1 MSTSR
6 VLIHKSGITM
16 LALLGVAILAV
27 FVGGRLP
34 TGFLPQEDQGYLF
47 VAMQLPD
54 AASLQRTD
62 AAVQRVSK
70 ALLETPGIS
79 GVVGV
84 DGFSLLTQT
93 QSTNS
98 AFFFVSLKP
107 WEVRKVRAEQ
117 IEAIQASVQQK
128 LAGVSEGLAFS
139 FPPPQIPGIGTSGG
153 VTMILQDRSGNDDP
167 TFLTKNVFAFLGA
180 VSKRPEIAAAVP
192 SYLPAVPQLYAD
204 VDRDKAS
211 QQQVELSSIYTTL
224 QTFMGGYLVNY
235 FNRFGRQWQT
245 FVEAEGDSRSNI
257 QNINQ
262 FYVRSANG
270 SQVPLGSLVHVKQI
284 TGARIRLRFNEYN
297 AAQINISGVPGYS
310 SGQVRA
316 ALEKAFQESMP
327 AGWASPTRA

>member
-1 MSTSR
+1 
-6 VLIHKSGITM
+6 M
-16 LALLGVAILAV
+16 LALLGVAVLAV

-54 AASLQRTD
+54 ASSLQRTD
-62 AAVQRVSK
+62 SAVQRVTK

-98 AFFFVSLKP
+98 AFFFVALKP
-107 WEVRKVRAEQ
+107 WERRKSRAEHS
-117 IEAIQASVQQK
+117 EASQASVQQK

-139 FPPPQIPGIGTSGG
+139 FPPPQIPGIGTTGG

-167 TFLTKNVFAFLGA
+167 TFLTKNDFAFLGA
-180 VSKRPEIAAAVP
+180 VSKRPEIASAIP
-192 SYLPAVPQLYAD
+192 SFLPAVPQLYAD
-204 VDRDKAS
+204 VDRVKAS

-245 FVEAEGDSRSNI
+245 FVEAEGNYRT
-257 QNINQ
+257 NINNIGQ

-270 SQVPLGSLVHVKQI
+270 SQVPLSSLVKVSHTTGPEFIYRFNEFPAAQLNI
-284 TGARIRLRFNEYN
+284 TGA
-297 AAQINISGVPGYS
+297 PGYC
-310 SGQVRA
+310 SGQVRK
-316 ALEKAFQESMP
+316 ALEEVFHQTMP
-327 AGWASPTRA
+327 AGAGFDYSGMSF